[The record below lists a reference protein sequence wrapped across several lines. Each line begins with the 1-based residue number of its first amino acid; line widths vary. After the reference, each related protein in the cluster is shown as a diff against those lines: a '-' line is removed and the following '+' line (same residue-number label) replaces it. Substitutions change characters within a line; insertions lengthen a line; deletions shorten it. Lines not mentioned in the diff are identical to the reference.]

1 MFHLRKENFHFEGNI
16 IEHSALVTAALWTKK
31 PFVSVQHVLNKVA
44 QIVDALPTEGRSK
57 AFHVK
62 KLSHLVTLSSKL
74 ILTYPIV
81 VSHLGT

>member
-44 QIVDALPTEGRSK
+44 QIVDALPTEGR
-57 AFHVK
+57 
-62 KLSHLVTLSSKL
+62 
-74 ILTYPIV
+74 
-81 VSHLGT
+81 